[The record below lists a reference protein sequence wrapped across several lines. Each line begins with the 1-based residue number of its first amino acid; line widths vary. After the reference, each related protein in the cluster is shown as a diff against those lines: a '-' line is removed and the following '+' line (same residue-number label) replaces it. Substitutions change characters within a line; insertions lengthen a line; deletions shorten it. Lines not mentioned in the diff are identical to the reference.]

1 MKSSHNKKRNV
12 GIVYELLLRHVSSM
26 LIEENRKNAQKAL
39 DIIEKYFNENTELY
53 KEFRLFN
60 ALAKSTVS
68 DTPIAAA
75 VLTEAKSA
83 ARRCNVKSLNREK
96 SMLIKE
102 INYKINDSQFYH
114 RRIPEYTVYATIQS
128 LLNEWRKNDLS
139 DLSKIVDYES
149 KIVRWLLE
157 EKVNENIDDQVDPN
171 IDKLVVKILTEKFNK
186 KYDKTLNTEQKD
198 IVRSYVFSMSYDEG
212 RSIYKKLNEIKDR
225 TVYELDKFR
234 KETDSQVIL
243 EKIGEVKQRISNID
257 LGKIDDQSISRF
269 LLVSRLK
276 DELLE
281 ER

>member
-26 LIEENRKNAQKAL
+26 LIEESRKNAQKAL

-102 INYKINDSQFYH
+102 INYKINDSQFYY

-157 EKVNENIDDQVDPN
+157 EKVNENIEDQVDPN

-198 IVRSYVFSMSYDEG
+198 IIRSYVFSMSYDEG